1 MFLFCNNC
9 PNFGTYKK
17 PIFDIYLLLLQNK
30 SFIKQSLTMQTAKLS
45 RTIKR
50 IIGFVN
56 VDHLSVTLI
65 VLFLGW
71 FLAFASII

>member
-1 MFLFCNNC
+1 
-9 PNFGTYKK
+9 
-17 PIFDIYLLLLQNK
+17 
-30 SFIKQSLTMQTAKLS
+30 MQTAKLS

-56 VDHLSVTLI
+56 VDHLCVTLI

-71 FLAFASII
+71 FLAFASINLSVIDPVKKAFADFSMTDLIVDVGHLSLIHI

>member
-1 MFLFCNNC
+1 
-9 PNFGTYKK
+9 
-17 PIFDIYLLLLQNK
+17 
-30 SFIKQSLTMQTAKLS
+30 MQTAKLS